1 MPPTLTFPGVY
12 VDEIPTGG
20 ARPIAAVPTAIAAFV
35 GPVPQGPTDV
45 VHITS
50 LDDFERQY
58 GRVQSANPVGIAVH
72 QFFDNGG
79 SEAKIVRVVPKPAAG
94 DPPAGGPAPSTLP
107 LGADAPV
114 LQAKTV
120 GVWGDQL
127 RARVDGDIGSDPPER
142 LPDTLYN
149 LTIRDVGNKREER
162 YLAINIDPKSPQSIT
177 EKLKGSQLVSV
188 KATGTARPQESPLPE
203 KDGQDVFGDTTKAK
217 AGPAPAGGAAPEPK
231 PMFYKAAGGNDGGD
245 NPTFDYDAAFRLL
258 RKADIWNLLC
268 VLPAAHGKT
277 VGPQVQAAGGRLCI
291 DRRAFFIVDP
301 PADWVD
307 VPSAVR
313 LHDAHPLTG
322 TEFAKSAAVYFP
334 RLRIPDPS
342 PTASGV
348 LDGVGPCG
356 ALAGVFART
365 DAQRG
370 VWKAPAGTAA
380 GFAGVDSF
388 TVEMNDPENG
398 RLNPLGVNC
407 LRSFPGLGKL
417 SWGAR
422 TMAGADAQLDDP
434 SWRYVPIRRLALF
447 MEESLFIGT
456 KWVVFEPNDEPLWS
470 SIRLSVGAFMNRLF
484 RQGAF
489 QGRTPK
495 DAYLVKCDR
504 DNNPQD
510 DIDRGIVNILV
521 GFAPLKPAEFV
532 LLHIQQLPGD
542 VQA

>member
-1 MPPTLTFPGVY
+1 MPAALTFPGVY
-12 VDEIPTGG
+12 VDEVPTGG

-35 GPVPQGPTDV
+35 GPVPRGPTEV
-45 VHITS
+45 NHITS

-58 GRVQSANPVGIAVH
+58 GRVQGANPLGVAVY
-72 QFFDNGG
+72 QAFLNGL
-79 SEAKIVRVVPKPAAG
+79 SEAKIVRVVPAAG
-94 DPPAGGPAPSTLP
+94 ANGAAASTLK
-107 LGADAPV
+107 LGAADTDAPT
-114 LQAKTV
+114 LEAKTV
-120 GVWGDQL
+120 GKWGDNL
-127 RARVDGDIGSDPPER
+127 RARVDYEDLDPREGAA
-142 LPDTLYN
+142 TLYN
-149 LTIRDVGNKREER
+149 LTIRDVASKREER
-162 YLAINIDPKSPQSIT
+162 YLSISIAVDSPHT
-177 EKLKGSQLVSV
+177 DDVATALRGSQLVTV
-188 KATGTARPQESPLPE
+188 KEKGSARPKESPHPE
-203 KDGQDVFGDTTKAK
+203 KEGQDVFGDTTKPK
-217 AGPAPAGGAAPEPK
+217 PPENPPGGGAAPEPQK
-231 PMFYKAAGGNDGGD
+231 MFYQASGGSEGAENATLDWR
-245 NPTFDYDAAFRLL
+245 AAFDAL
-258 RKADIWNLLC
+258 RKTDIWNLLC
-268 VLPAAHGKT
+268 VLPATHGSAILDT
-277 VGPQVQAAGGRLCI
+277 VLADGARLCI

-301 PADWVD
+301 PPAWTDI
-307 VPSAVR
+307 PSAVNPAK
-313 LHDAHPLTG
+313 AHPFTG

-342 PTASGV
+342 PVSSDLHDNVAA
-348 LDGVGPCG
+348 CG
-356 ALAGVFART
+356 ALAGLFART

-370 VWKAPAGTAA
+370 VWKAPAGTGA

-388 TVEMNDPENG
+388 MVPMTDKENG

-407 LRSFPGLGKL
+407 LRTFPGLGKL
-417 SWGAR
+417 SWGTR
-422 TMAGADAQLDDP
+422 TMAGADSQLDDP

-447 MEESLFIGT
+447 IEESLYIGT

-504 DNNPQD
+504 ENNPQD